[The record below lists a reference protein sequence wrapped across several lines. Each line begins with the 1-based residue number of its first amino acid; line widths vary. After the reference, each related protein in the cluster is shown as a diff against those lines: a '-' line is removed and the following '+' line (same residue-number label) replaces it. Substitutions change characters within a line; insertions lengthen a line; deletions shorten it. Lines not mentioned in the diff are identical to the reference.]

1 MLRGISPDV
10 GVSLGMDE
18 EVVEAVV
25 AVELVDVEEKAA
37 ESRDPSLLIALGAG
51 GAR

>member
-1 MLRGISPDV
+1 MLSGISADV
-10 GVSLGMDE
+10 GVSLGSD

-25 AVELVDVEEKAA
+25 AVELVDVEEKAT
-37 ESRDPSLLIALGAG
+37 ESREPSRLMALGAG